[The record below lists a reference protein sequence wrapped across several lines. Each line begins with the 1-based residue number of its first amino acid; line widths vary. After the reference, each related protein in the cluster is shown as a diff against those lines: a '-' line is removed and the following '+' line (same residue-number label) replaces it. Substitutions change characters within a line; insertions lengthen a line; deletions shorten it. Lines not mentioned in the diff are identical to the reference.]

1 MGPAQHLA
9 PSGGDSGHCT
19 GECKKIIIFIISV
32 SVLTLILFLQSDTE
46 QGKEMAKMFAKTF
59 VQNVYSS
66 WRNTDA
72 IYEKYNCEESGGG
85 AGGGGEYS
93 VQEGFGWTNGV
104 TMYLLS
110 RYPDMSSGVCGV
122 TFSMFSIIPVILIN
136 LFSHIL

>member
-1 MGPAQHLA
+1 
-9 PSGGDSGHCT
+9 
-19 GECKKIIIFIISV
+19 
-32 SVLTLILFLQSDTE
+32 
-46 QGKEMAKMFAKTF
+46 MAKEFAKIF

-66 WRNTDA
+66 WRNTNT
-72 IYEKYNCEESGGG
+72 IYEKYNCEELGGG

-110 RYPDMSSGVCGV
+110 RYPDMSSGVCWV
-122 TFSMFSIIPVILIN
+122 TFSIFSIIPVILII